1 MGKYSNMSQTITI
14 HCKIVAIQEDG
25 QYSHIVLEDLS
36 RDFDDDLKYVTV
48 VKLPNWD
55 CNHFELLEEGFV
67 IFQPVEAGVTRWFN
81 RNLRDFETY
90 NYSNNYFINFIK
102 KVEICNNKE
111 YKF

>member
-1 MGKYSNMSQTITI
+1 MSQTITI

-25 QYSHIVLEDLS
+25 QYTHIVLDDQS
-36 RDFDDDLKYVTV
+36 RNYDDDLKYVTV

-55 CNHFELLEEGFV
+55 CNSFSLGEEGYV
-67 IFQPVEAGVTRWFN
+67 IFEPVEAGVSKWFN
-81 RNLRDFETY
+81 RDLKEFKIY

-102 KVEICNNKE
+102 KVEICNIKE